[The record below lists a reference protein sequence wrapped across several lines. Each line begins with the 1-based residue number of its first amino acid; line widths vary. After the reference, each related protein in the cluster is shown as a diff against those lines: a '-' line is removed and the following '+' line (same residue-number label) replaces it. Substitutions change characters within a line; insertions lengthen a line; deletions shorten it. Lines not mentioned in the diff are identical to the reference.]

1 MNIGMIG
8 YGSVAYGM
16 AGFGAV
22 VLGSEPSASGGGG
35 ISAIWLLL
43 ARRRGRR

>member
-1 MNIGMIG
+1 MNVGMIG

-22 VLGSEPSASGGGG
+22 VLGSEPQPASGGGL
-35 ISAIWLLL
+35 SFWLTI
-43 ARRRGRR
+43 ARRRGRC